1 MLPGVSGLPENCQ
14 AFATLWQEL
23 SRQPYH
29 RSMAQRIYQL
39 EKVNP
44 IAPVTGRFRRARES
58 DRRLLLDWMIAF
70 SVEAFEGTDP
80 DVARLERNV
89 ESMLTS
95 KIRGAYIWDDGQP
108 VSFSAYGGPTPHGCR
123 LGPVYT
129 PPEYRGKGY
138 ASACVATLSQ
148 HLLDTGRKFV
158 FLYTDLANPTS
169 NHIYQ
174 VIGYNPV
181 CDADVYEF
189 EPFG

>member
-1 MLPGVSGLPENCQ
+1 MWQRLTGQ
-14 AFATLWQEL
+14 AYYRA
-23 SRQPYH
+23 
-29 RSMAQRIYQL
+29 MAQRIYEL
-39 EKVNP
+39 KNVNP
-44 IAPVTGRFRRARES
+44 VAPVTGQFRRATEP

-108 VSFSAYGGPTPHGCR
+108 VSFSAYGGITPHGCR
-123 LGPVYT
+123 IGPVYT
-129 PPEYRGKGY
+129 PPEFRGRGY
-138 ASACVATLSQ
+138 ATACVATLSQ
-148 HLLDTGRKFV
+148 RLLNNGREFV
-158 FLYTDLANPTS
+158 FLFTDLANPTS

-189 EPFG
+189 EPLG